1 VPGVP
6 QNFAGNIRM
15 GMRKVTIIK
24 QDLRHLEVGTVD
36 YIL

>member
-1 VPGVP
+1 
-6 QNFAGNIRM
+6 M